1 MLSGLEFSMNRSFF
15 AILTTILLS
24 GFATA
29 STHPSSE
36 SLKDRIEAAQ
46 RIVGEATKAAEQPL
60 DRANDKVAWSP
71 YPWQNYRPRWNNWN
85 NWGNWNNWRNF
96 RPWLNR

>member
-1 MLSGLEFSMNRSFF
+1 MNRSFF
-15 AILTTILLS
+15 AILATILLS
-24 GFATA
+24 GSATA
-29 STHPSSE
+29 STHPSNA

-46 RIVGEATKAAEQPL
+46 RIVGEVTKAAEGPQ

-96 RPWLNR
+96 RPWHNR